1 MASLEEPEVDAQI
14 LLEQEMRMLLNI
26 LINIMLNIE
35 GDE

>member
-1 MASLEEPEVDAQI
+1 MEEPEVEAQI
-14 LLEQEMRMLLNI
+14 MLEQEMRMLLNI

>member
-1 MASLEEPEVDAQI
+1 MASLEEPEVEAQI
-14 LLEQEMRMLLNI
+14 MLEQEMRMLLNI